1 MSQQADTIARKKAE
15 IEAKIKAA
23 AEEKANNATPGSFSI
38 PTNKPPGKN
47 SKNRWGFKGKRNNSE
62 DVDTAQMAAKSDI
75 SSSPSTSHSSFKNQF
90 SNDGSFFE
98 QFKKFKTVKDE
109 PKIEP
114 KTEPKPTVPKVENK
128 SVEDDWYKAALARA
142 KEIAQNVS
150 TTSCISLN
158 YISQVRTEN

>member
-1 MSQQADTIARKKAE
+1 
-15 IEAKIKAA
+15 
-23 AEEKANNATPGSFSI
+23 
-38 PTNKPPGKN
+38 
-47 SKNRWGFKGKRNNSE
+47 
-62 DVDTAQMAAKSDI
+62 MAAKSDI

-142 KEIAQNVS
+142 KEIAQNMSAPPPVSAS
-150 TTSCISLN
+150 TTLVKSEPKTEGPSIKLNPDRSGIIRMHFLSIENNLYQSLN
-158 YISQVRTEN
+158 RAEKLDTQLLSQVLTFY